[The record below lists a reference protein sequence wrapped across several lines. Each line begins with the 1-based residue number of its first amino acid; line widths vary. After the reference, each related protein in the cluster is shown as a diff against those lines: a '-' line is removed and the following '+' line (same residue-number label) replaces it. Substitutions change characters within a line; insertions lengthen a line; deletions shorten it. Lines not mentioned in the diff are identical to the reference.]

1 MTVQLVLNVAVYV
14 WLSIAILSVKPEIW
28 SPDDRKQLVS
38 LKSIQCFSFDPQHP
52 LKSYAEDAGTSASA
66 RTATKNADDDH
77 DLPTAPDMRL
87 DEQNAR

>member
-1 MTVQLVLNVAVYV
+1 MYLTLPCMV
-14 WLSIAILSVKPEIW
+14 WLSELPILSVKPEILVT
-28 SPDDRKQLVS
+28 SDDPYTLVS

-52 LKSYAEDAGTSASA
+52 LKSYAEDAGTSVSA